1 MGYNKEKNNKKTPP
15 YRKESTMSDTSRS
28 FILDPIN
35 TENHTSPPDLPDLT
49 PAETLAELTRIIQAN
64 GQNPTTQLSGYLIAD
79 DPTYLPESDQARALA
94 RRIGRDKLLETLIQ
108 LYLTSTTST
117 STSDHT

>member
-1 MGYNKEKNNKKTPP
+1 
-15 YRKESTMSDTSRS
+15 MSDTGRS

-35 TENHTSPPDLPDLT
+35 TVQHTSTPDLPDLT
-49 PAETLAELTRIIQAN
+49 PTETLAELTRIIQAN

-94 RRIGRDKLLETLIQ
+94 RRIGRDKLLETLIE

-117 STSDHT
+117 TTSDHT